1 MLSIILIEIKLS
13 GVVSQMGKIKKILIL
28 FFWGRR
34 NVLGLIL
41 GIMGNMDKLI
51 YLMLR
56 VEMLNLEF

>member
-1 MLSIILIEIKLS
+1 MLSIIVIEIKLS

-28 FFWGRR
+28 FFWERR